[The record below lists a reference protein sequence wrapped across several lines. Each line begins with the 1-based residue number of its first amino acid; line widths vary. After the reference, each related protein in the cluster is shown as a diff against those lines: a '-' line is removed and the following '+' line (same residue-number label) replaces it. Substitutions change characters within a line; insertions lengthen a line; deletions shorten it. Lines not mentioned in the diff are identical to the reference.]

1 MLLLNEESLLVQYIP
16 QVVEITSL
24 NRGIHQQ
31 KLLYRVHHPAGHQL
45 GIAIKIYLFHDN
57 VI

>member
-24 NRGIHQQ
+24 SRGIHQQ
-31 KLLYRVHHPAGHQL
+31 NLLYRVHHPAGHQL
-45 GIAIKIYLFHDN
+45 GIAIKITCSM
-57 VI
+57 IM